1 MNENRKS
8 GTLFVQNDNGEYIPL
23 EFGTDLTIVE
33 EKNNINEVL
42 NYLSRKI
49 AFEYKWKH
57 LYQGMVEI
65 KAKIKKEFEEG

>member
-33 EKNNINEVL
+33 EKNNINGVL
-42 NYLSRKI
+42 NAFARKC
-49 AFEYKWKH
+49 AFEYKWKR
-57 LYQGMVEI
+57 LYQDMVEI
-65 KAKIKKEFEEG
+65 KEAIKELEKEF